1 MVKWER
7 SRSVKCRHSQAAKPH
22 SHPGRPLRV
31 DTEVSEALVCL
42 LWSRGGVLQQGGKSL
57 PSRPPW
63 VWGRSRSRPGGC
75 GRSHPAGC
83 CRAWCPWRRTEEE
96 KQGICQMCFASKTR
110 NQNRKTGSYHLL
122 SLVSTCVVGVGHRE
136 CTYVQHKHTKKR
148 ACVSL
153 IYSRVREGTDNTFRC
168 VHVDTAESLLTCT
181 SSSWPW
187 LALRSDGT
195 CTKSAAWLHLEG
207 LIAANSFLS
216 TARNQQWKLKVV
228 GFTLKCIL

>member
-7 SRSVKCRHSQAAKPH
+7 SWSVKCRHSQAAKPH

-63 VWGRSRSRPGGC
+63 VWGRSRSQPGGC

-96 KQGICQMCFASKTR
+96 KQGILSAVFLLHKQRT
-110 NQNRKTGSYHLL
+110 KTGKQE
-122 SLVSTCVVGVGHRE
+122 VVCTCVVGVGHQE
-136 CTYVQHKHTKKR
+136 CTYVQHKHTLKKKCVCVLHRQLSEGGHGQQFQMR
-148 ACVSL
+148 AWWHCR
-153 IYSRVREGTDNTFRC
+153 IPFD
-168 VHVDTAESLLTCT
+168 
-181 SSSWPW
+181 
-187 LALRSDGT
+187 
-195 CTKSAAWLHLEG
+195 LHL
-207 LIAANSFLS
+207 FFM
-216 TARNQQWKLKVV
+216 TMV
-228 GFTLKCIL
+228 GVTHCCEQFSVRQPETNGES